1 VTDPHPE
8 GAAAP
13 DVDPPHVDSGSSPG
27 SDPSSGNASRSRLWA
42 AAVSFLVLALLVAIA
57 AVLPVPYIVLSPGPT
72 FNTIGEVDGVPLV
85 EIEDTQTY
93 PVTGNLDMTTIREF
107 GEPRSTLSVF
117 QALAAWVDPAQA
129 VLPRELLYGDDES
142 GEEVEQRNAALFSTS
157 QSNAVAAAMT
167 ALGKPVIADL
177 VVVAVYEDAPAYGKV
192 NPGERIL
199 KVNGVPVTTPEEVV
213 NGVRSGEIGSTVTLT
228 VEREGTPVDVDLVTA
243 ANPDDPSVPYIG
255 INAGYNFRAEFP
267 IFFTLEDV
275 GGPSAGMM
283 FALAIVDKLTPEDLT
298 GGGHV
303 AGTGTVDPSGQVGPI
318 GGIRQK
324 LAAAAGAGATLFLMP
339 VAHCE
344 EAQGHIP
351 DGLAVA
357 PVATLQEAIAAID
370 AWREGRSLPTCP
382 SA

>member
-1 VTDPHPE
+1 MTDPHPE
-8 GAAAP
+8 IEPAP
-13 DVDPPHVDSGSSPG
+13 DAEPPAPTPHAGSR
-27 SDPSSGNASRSRLWA
+27 ARLWA
-42 AAVSFLVLALLVAIA
+42 AAVAFLVLAVLIAVA

-85 EIEDTQTY
+85 EISDTTTY

-117 QALAAWVDPAQA
+117 QALQAWVDPDQA
-129 VLPRELLYGDDES
+129 VLPRELLYQDNES
-142 GEEVEQRNAALFSTS
+142 GEDVDRRNAVLFSTS
-157 QSNAVAAAMT
+157 QSNAIAAAMT
-167 ALGKPVIADL
+167 ALGKTVIADL
-177 VVVAVYEDAPAYGKV
+177 VVVAVYEGAPAYGKV

-199 KVNGVPVTTPEEVV
+199 KVNGTPVTTPEEVV
-213 NGVRSGEIGSTVTLT
+213 NGVRSGAIGSTVTLT
-228 VEREGTPVDVDLVTA
+228 VEREGTPIDVELVTE
-243 ANPDDPSVPYIG
+243 ANPEDPSVPYIG
-255 INAGYNFRAEFP
+255 ITAGYNFRAEFP
-267 IFFTLEDV
+267 IEFTLEDV

-339 VAHCE
+339 AAHCE

-351 DGLAVA
+351 DGLTVT
-357 PVATLQEAIAAID
+357 PVATVQEAMAALD
-370 AWREGRSLPTCP
+370 AWRKGDSLPSCP